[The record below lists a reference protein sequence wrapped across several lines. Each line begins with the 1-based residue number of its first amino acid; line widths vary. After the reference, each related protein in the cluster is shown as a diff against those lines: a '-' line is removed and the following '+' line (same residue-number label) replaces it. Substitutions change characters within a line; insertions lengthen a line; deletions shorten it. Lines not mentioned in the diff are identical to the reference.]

1 VFKRERVSRELQ
13 IRAWEMEK
21 KYRGDGRSSDDAD
34 RSGGGVG
41 RQVLAAGDG
50 EGETLVRK
58 LLHEYCSGWGRG
70 LERRALSQSAFLAAS
85 RGRRDNG
92 CGRKRMREKPP
103 RS

>member
-1 VFKRERVSRELQ
+1 MFKRERVPRELQ

-21 KYRGDGRSSDDAD
+21 KYHGDGQSSDDVD
-34 RSGGGVG
+34 RSGGGMG

-58 LLHEYCSGWGRG
+58 LLHEYCGGWGRG
-70 LERRALSQSAFLAAS
+70 LEHRALSRSAFLAAS
-85 RGRRDNG
+85 CGRRDNG
-92 CGRKRMREKPP
+92 CGRKRLHEKPP